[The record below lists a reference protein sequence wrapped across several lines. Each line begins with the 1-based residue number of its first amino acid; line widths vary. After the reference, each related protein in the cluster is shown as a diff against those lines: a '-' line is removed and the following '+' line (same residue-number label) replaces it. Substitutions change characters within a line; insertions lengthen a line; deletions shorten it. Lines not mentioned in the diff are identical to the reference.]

1 MTHRKKRAGVRSRMA
16 DLADPHVL
24 YQKSVQSPDYDV
36 PFLASYFRRY
46 AGQPLRVLRED
57 FCGTAAFSA
66 YFVKAH
72 PENRAIGI
80 DLDEATL
87 QWGRTHNV
95 SRLTAGQRRR
105 LTLVHGNVLDPHP
118 AKVQLTVAMNFSYMV
133 FRDRPTLLQYFKRV
147 KASLRP
153 GGMLVL
159 DIWGG
164 SESQVLQEEAREI
177 KNADK
182 DGIGDFIFIWDQDT
196 FDPVTHHCTTRIHFR
211 FRDRSR
217 IRNAFVY
224 EWRMWTIPEVTEVMK
239 EAGFQDVHCLW
250 ESDNIAT
257 GIDGWRREEKGE
269 ADRAWIAY
277 VVGVNPGARGRRS
290 GR

>member
-1 MTHRKKRAGVRSRMA
+1 MKHRKQRAGTRPRMA
-16 DLADPHVL
+16 DLADPHAL

-36 PFLASYFRRY
+36 PFLASYFQGY
-46 AGQPLRVLRED
+46 TGQPLRLLRED

-66 YFVKAH
+66 FFVKAH
-72 PENRAIGI
+72 SRNRAIGI

-118 AKVQLTVAMNFSYMV
+118 AKVQLVVAMNFSYMV
-133 FRDRPTLLQYFKRV
+133 FLDRRTLLRYFKRA

-164 SESQVLQEEAREI
+164 SESQVLQEEPREI
-177 KNADK
+177 ENSNR
-182 DGIGDFIFIWDQDT
+182 DGIGKFIFIWDQDA
-196 FDPVTHHCTTRIHFR
+196 FDPITYFCTTRIHFR
-211 FRDRSR
+211 FRDGSR

-224 EWRMWTIPEVTEVMK
+224 EWRMWTIVEVM
-239 EAGFQDVHCLW
+239 EVMQQAGFQDVHVLW
-250 ESDNIAT
+250 ECTDPAT
-257 GIDGWRREEKGE
+257 GDDTWRRAEKGE

-277 VVGVNPGARGRRS
+277 TVGINPGARD
-290 GR
+290 